1 MKRTFSCLSAAITWN
16 DHPKVPVLRLR
27 LCSIPRRINNLLLA
41 LVFPRVTVLLAN
53 WMHSSWH
60 QPMITVPT
68 TRTSTPNSVST
79 LPPDHVLFGRSAAMN
94 EVRLRAEKICKT
106 NIPVLLCGAG
116 GTGKEAVA
124 QWIHVRS
131 AFSQG
136 QFIKVNCA
144 AIPGNLLESEL
155 FGYEKGAFTGA
166 HVSKPGRVELAH
178 NGTLFLDEI
187 ADLEMGLQSKIL
199 HFLQDGCF
207 ARIGDQSARAVNVR
221 VICATNKDL
230 EQEIAVGNF
239 RSDLFYRINVVR
251 FRLPQLCER
260 KEDIP
265 VMAEYFRTLHEKHFA
280 IESKPLSPEMI
291 EYLQNANWP
300 GNVRELSNGMARHV
314 LIGPEAAL
322 GQTVA
327 AERASIKSQI
337 KVAVGAVPLKRIAK
351 AAIQEL
357 ERNVILDSLRA
368 HQWNRRKTA
377 AALQISYRALIYK
390 IRDAGLTS
398 RRPARVSSHH
408 EQNPLAKL

>member
-1 MKRTFSCLSAAITWN
+1 MPQSFNDLQIYPFFSRL
-16 DHPKVPVLRLR
+16 PPVGGLG
-27 LCSIPRRINNLLLA
+27 A
-41 LVFPRVTVLLAN
+41 LFRAPAMSTA
-53 WMHSSWH
+53 S
-60 QPMITVPT
+60 T
-68 TRTSTPNSVST
+68 TRTNAPNSSTNT
-79 LPPDHVLFGRSAAMN
+79 LPPDYVLFGRSAAMN
-94 EVRLRAEKICKT
+94 EVRLRAEKICRT

-116 GTGKEAVA
+116 GTGKEAMA
-124 QWIHVRS
+124 QWIHARS
-131 AFSQG
+131 AFSPG

-144 AIPGNLLESEL
+144 AIPGHLLESEL

-166 HVSKPGRVELAH
+166 HLSKPGRVELAH

-207 ARIGDQSARAVNVR
+207 ARLGDQAERVVNVR

-230 EQEIAVGNF
+230 EQEIAAGHF
-239 RSDLFYRINVVR
+239 RADLFYRINVVR
-251 FRLPQLCER
+251 FRLPLLCER

-265 VMAEYFRTLHEKHFA
+265 VLAEYFRTLHEQHFA
-280 IESKPLSPEMI
+280 IESKPLSQEMI
-291 EYLQNANWP
+291 EYLQNASWP

-327 AERASIKSQI
+327 PERASMKSQI

-357 ERNVILDSLRA
+357 ERNVILDSLRT

-398 RRPARVSSHH
+398 GRPARVSARAA
-408 EQNPLAKL
+408 ENPHAKR

>member
-1 MKRTFSCLSAAITWN
+1 MTTASITRGNALTAAN
-16 DHPKVPVLRLR
+16 AV
-27 LCSIPRRINNLLLA
+27 
-41 LVFPRVTVLLAN
+41 
-53 WMHSSWH
+53 
-60 QPMITVPT
+60 
-68 TRTSTPNSVST
+68 
-79 LPPDHVLFGRSAAMN
+79 PPDHVLFGQSAAMN
-94 EVRLRAEKICKT
+94 EVRLRAEKICRT
-106 NIPVLLCGAG
+106 DIPVLLCGAG
-116 GTGKEAVA
+116 GTGKEAMA
-124 QWIHVRS
+124 QWIHARS

-144 AIPGNLLESEL
+144 AIPENLLESEL
-155 FGYEKGAFTGA
+155 FGYERGAFTGA

-207 ARIGDQSARAVNVR
+207 SRIGDQAERAVNVR

-230 EQEIAVGNF
+230 EKEIVAGSF

-251 FRLPQLCER
+251 FRLPKLSER

-265 VMAEYFRTLHEKHFA
+265 VLAEYFRILHEKHFA

-291 EYLQNANWP
+291 DYLQNANWP

-314 LIGPEAAL
+314 LIGPEAAF
-322 GQTVA
+322 GRSVA

-357 ERNVILDSLRA
+357 ERHVILDSLRA

-398 RRPARVSSHH
+398 RRPARVSGHGVEH
-408 EQNPLAKL
+408 PLAKL